1 MLEQL
6 SYQPS
11 PKGQAAVHD
20 ILNKINRDQ
29 YKNLIKTKHDDALFR
44 EVVFNI
50 VKKTPPQCSY
60 TGWIYGEIDE
70 FVDISIKTYKKKV
83 LLRRKL
89 RGIIKF
95 LVFINKAYQDTI
107 ERYYAPNGIFEN
119 NASLLWNPILRNNG
133 VHPPLPPLQEK

>member
-6 SYQPS
+6 SYEPS

-60 TGWIYGEIDE
+60 AGWVCGGL
-70 FVDISIKTYKKKV
+70 SSR
-83 LLRRKL
+83 L
-89 RGIIKF
+89 
-95 LVFINKAYQDTI
+95 INSVTSTEQYVVC
-107 ERYYAPNGIFEN
+107 E
-119 NASLLWNPILRNNG
+119 
-133 VHPPLPPLQEK
+133 